1 MKIQIYGK
9 GCSKCDRLMANV
21 RGVLAEANRE
31 DVEVEF
37 VKDLDRIAALGPT
50 MTPVLIVDG
59 TMLSQGLAM
68 SPNRVRDLLKP
79 YLGS

>member
-50 MTPVLIVDG
+50 LIVDG